1 MQARGS
7 PSGRN
12 LGLDRGNDCAAGP
25 EAKERQVLFGTR
37 GRILHCRWV
46 ESSSL
51 LTGSMT
57 KGRTQLEK
65 GTG

>member
-1 MQARGS
+1 M
-7 PSGRN
+7 
-12 LGLDRGNDCAAGP
+12 
-25 EAKERQVLFGTR
+25 LFGTR